1 MILTVGNT
9 KGGTG
14 KSTIAVNLAIH
25 RARQHL
31 VLLVD
36 GDEQQSALAFTQLR
50 NRPDYTAIA
59 LTGGLIHSKVHRLA
73 KHYDD
78 VIIVLK

>member
-36 GDEQQSALAFTQLR
+36 GDGQQSAIEMKPI
-50 NRPDYTAIA
+50 NRKSHLEIE
-59 LTGGLIHSKVHRLA
+59 LLVRHIWSQ
-73 KHYDD
+73 
-78 VIIVLK
+78 